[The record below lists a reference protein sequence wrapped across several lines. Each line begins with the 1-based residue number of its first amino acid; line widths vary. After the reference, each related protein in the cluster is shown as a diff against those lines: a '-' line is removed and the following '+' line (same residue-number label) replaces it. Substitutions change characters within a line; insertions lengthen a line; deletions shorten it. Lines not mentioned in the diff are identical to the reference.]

1 MGTSMNIL
9 GWISMLVAV
18 AIAGMGG
25 APIAEYFGLI
35 WLMHA
40 LVWMSYI
47 ALFLLSL
54 ATLVV
59 GGLGLYHGF
68 LTVIGQ
74 SPGTISE
81 QNVASNTIVPVEPEV
96 QEIKNPK
103 V

>member
-9 GWISMLVAV
+9 GWISMLVGV

-25 APIAEYFGLI
+25 APIAEYFGFI

-47 ALFLLSL
+47 ALFLLSI

-59 GGLGLYHGF
+59 GGLGLYHGY

-74 SPGTISE
+74 SPGTISGHK
-81 QNVASNTIVPVEPEV
+81 VLPNTIVPVEPEV
-96 QEIKNPK
+96 EEIKNPK
-103 V
+103 A

>member
-1 MGTSMNIL
+1 MNTSMNIL
-9 GWISMLVAV
+9 GWIAMLVAI

-35 WLMHA
+35 WLMHG

-47 ALFLLSL
+47 ALFLLSV
-54 ATLVV
+54 ATLIV

-81 QNVASNTIVPVEPEV
+81 KQPVANSFVPVEPRVE
-96 QEIKNPK
+96 EINNPK
-103 V
+103 R

>member
-47 ALFLLSL
+47 ALFLLSI
-54 ATLVV
+54 ATLIV
-59 GGLGLYHGF
+59 GGLGLYHGY

-81 QNVASNTIVPVEPEV
+81 NHVVPNTIVPADPEV
-96 QEIKNPK
+96 EEIKNPR